1 MKKNRSGI
9 SGFRK
14 ILNILIILG
23 SIGAWLV
30 MVFAKGGMLTD
41 TGFRSLKYFTV
52 LSNLFEGTASVI
64 WLIAAAR
71 TDDGAEK
78 RLIKAEKIKYVAA
91 VSVAL
96 TFMTVMIFLGPLYG
110 YPEMLAGV
118 NFFLHLAVPVAALA
132 ECIFMSTTIYTHHD
146 NRLAVVPMLVYGA
159 VYLANNLING
169 TGEWPDTNDWYGFLN
184 WGLPVGLVIFAGL
197 CTITWLTGALL
208 RRINNYYDRETYRRG
223 GTEQN

>member
-1 MKKNRSGI
+1 
-9 SGFRK
+9 
-14 ILNILIILG
+14 
-23 SIGAWLV
+23 
-30 MVFAKGGMLTD
+30 
-41 TGFRSLKYFTV
+41 
-52 LSNLFEGTASVI
+52 
-64 WLIAAAR
+64 
-71 TDDGAEK
+71 
-78 RLIKAEKIKYVAA
+78 
-91 VSVAL
+91 
-96 TFMTVMIFLGPLYG
+96 
-110 YPEMLAGV
+110 MLAGV